1 MDPRIEKLAGIL
13 VNYSIEVKKD
23 DWVVINGDAIATPLI
38 KAATRLVLEA
48 GGHPTVLLSDGGI
61 GETQLRYSS
70 DEQLRWV
77 SPVSKLIY
85 EKADAFITILAGDNT
100 RALSGIDPAK
110 QATRSAATRE
120 LTETFLKRSAAGK
133 LNWVITQFP
142 CHAYAQE
149 TDMSVRDYADFVYAS
164 TYADRDDA
172 VERWQAFHERQE
184 RLIKWL
190 KGRDKV
196 LVRGPNIDLALS
208 IKGRNFINADGKK
221 NMPDG
226 EIFTGPVEDSLTGWV
241 RFTYPALRGGMEVDG
256 VEFQFYGGKITKAS
270 AAKNEAYLVSQLD
283 TDAGARYLGEF
294 AIGTNYGIQKFSKN
308 ILFDEKIGGTLHM
321 AVGAGYPETG
331 SKNQSAIHWD
341 FICDMRDDSE
351 IVVDGELFYKNGQ
364 FVID

>member
-1 MDPRIEKLAGIL
+1 MDPRIEKLADIL
-13 VNYSIEVKKD
+13 VNYSISVKKD
-23 DWVVINGDAIATPLI
+23 NWVVINGDAIAAPLI

-48 GGHPTVLLSDGGI
+48 GGHPTVLLSDGSI

-70 DEQLRWV
+70 DEQLKWV

-85 EKADAFITILAGDNT
+85 DKADAFINIIAGENT

-110 QATRSAATRE
+110 QAKKSAATRE

-164 TYADRDDA
+164 TYADQDDA

-184 RLIKWL
+184 KLIQWL

-196 LVRGPNIDLALS
+196 HVRGPNIDLALS
-208 IKGRNFINADGKK
+208 IKGRTFINADGKK

-226 EIFTGPVEDSLTGWV
+226 EIFTGPVEDSISGWV

-256 VEFQFYGGKITKAS
+256 VEFQFYGGKITKAA
-270 AAKNEAYLVSQLD
+270 AAKNQAYLVSQLD

-294 AIGTNYGIQKFSKN
+294 AIGTNYGIQTFSKN

-341 FICDMRDDSE
+341 FICDMRNDSE
-351 IVVDGELFYKNGQ
+351 ILVDGDLFYKNGQ
-364 FVID
+364 FMID